1 MIIGGG
7 PLLHEF
13 KTSDGQ
19 WVVTTKYALKLEEL
33 INELTHKHDELNDKT
48 YDLCEAYVVLIR
60 KHEDLKKENK
70 ALKEWKRK
78 REKKDSK

>member
-19 WVVTTKYALKLEEL
+19 WVVTTEYALTLEVL
-33 INELTHKHDELNDKT
+33 INELTHKYDELNDKT

-60 KHEDLKKENK
+60 QHKDLKKENK

>member
-19 WVVTTKYALKLEEL
+19 WVVTTKYALKLEML
-33 INELTHKHDELNDKT
+33 INELTQRYDQLNEKT
-48 YDLCEAYVVLIR
+48 YGLCEAYVHLIG
-60 KHEDLKKENK
+60 KHKDLKKENN
-70 ALKEWKRK
+70 ALKQWKRR
-78 REKKDSK
+78 REKKDYK

>member
-19 WVVTTKYALKLEEL
+19 WVVTTEYALKLEKL
-33 INELTHKHDELNDKT
+33 INELTNRHDALNNKT
-48 YDLCEAYVVLIR
+48 YDLCEAYVWLIG
-60 KHEDLKKENK
+60 KHEKLKKENQ
-70 ALKEWKRK
+70 ALKQWKRR
-78 REKKDSK
+78 REKKESK